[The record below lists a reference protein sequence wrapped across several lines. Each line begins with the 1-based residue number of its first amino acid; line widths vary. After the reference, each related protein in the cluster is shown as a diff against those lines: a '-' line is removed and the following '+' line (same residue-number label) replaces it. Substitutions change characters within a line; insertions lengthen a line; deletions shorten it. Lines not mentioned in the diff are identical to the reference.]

1 MANSDAVTAQGEAVA
16 TACTPFTW
24 PLDHSL
30 GTLLEAVA
38 AVVPDRAALV
48 ERGSTRRQWTY
59 RQLLE
64 GASAMARRLLQA
76 HAPGE
81 SVAIW
86 APNSAEW
93 VLLDLA
99 ASLAGILVV
108 PVNPAFKESELR
120 FLLEQSGATSL
131 FYEREHHAH
140 DRSAA
145 AERMRQQ
152 LALRMCTPMS
162 DVLALAS
169 GAPSEAPLPRVRDE
183 DPAMVLFTS
192 GTTGVPKGAV
202 LRHKGLVNA
211 AWQMLDRLGFSY
223 ERPPVYVN
231 TMPFFHVGGCGTA
244 LIGTIAHHG
253 TQVLLPQF
261 DPSAVLDA
269 IAAENGSSMLAVP
282 AMMSD
287 LIAEQSA
294 RPRDVSTLS
303 AVLSG
308 GANVPGEL
316 VTRFA
321 DMFGC
326 EVFVSYGQT
335 EAHGALTSTL
345 SGDPQ
350 DRLSNTVGTPFP
362 GVELQVVDVVTREP
376 QPIGADGEV
385 CFRGYLVMSGYHGQ
399 AGATAEAISPEG
411 WLSTGDIGHMRDD
424 GYLVLSGRLKEMLI
438 RGGENVY
445 PREIENVLQRE
456 LGAEVAVVGVPD
468 RRLGEEVAVIL
479 SRLTADDPEQLLRRL
494 LERCAEELAAYK
506 VPRYWYI
513 VDEFPRTSTGKLQK
527 PLLVSRIAEGS
538 LQASYY
544 TSSVRD
550 RRLQLLSAGDAAELV
565 RRQHVG
571 VSQADAGG
579 SP

>member
-1 MANSDAVTAQGEAVA
+1 VVNTDEVSARDAAARDR
-16 TACTPFTW
+16 TPFNW
-24 PLDHSL
+24 PLEHSL
-30 GTLLEAVA
+30 GALLEAVA
-38 AVVPDRAALV
+38 GIVPDRPALV
-48 ERGSTRRQWTY
+48 ERGTTRREWTY
-59 RQLLE
+59 RQLLD
-64 GASAMARRLLQA
+64 SAAALARRMLQT
-76 HAPGE
+76 HEPGE
-81 SVAIW
+81 AVAIW

-99 ASLAGILVV
+99 ASLAGVVVV

-120 FLLEQSGATSL
+120 FALEQSGARSL

-140 DRSAA
+140 DRTAA

-152 LALRMCTPMS
+152 LSLRMCTPMS
-162 DVLALAS
+162 DVLTLA
-169 GAPSEAPLPRVRDE
+169 GDAPSDLLLPQVRNE
-183 DPAMVLFTS
+183 DTAMVLFTS

-202 LRHKGLVNA
+202 LRHTGLVNA
-211 AWQMLDRLGFSY
+211 AWQMLDRLGFSTR
-223 ERPPVYVN
+223 RPPVYIN

-253 TQVLLPQF
+253 THVLLPHF
-261 DPSAVLDA
+261 DPAAVLDA
-269 IAAENGSSMLAVP
+269 IAAEIGSCMLAVP

-294 RPRDVSTLS
+294 HPREVSSLT

-308 GANVPGEL
+308 GANVPGDL

-326 EVFVSYGQT
+326 QVFVSYGQT
-335 EAHGALTSTL
+335 EAHGALVSTL
-345 SGDPQ
+345 LGDPE

-362 GVELQVVDVVTREP
+362 GVELQVVDVVTR
-376 QPIGADGEV
+376 QPLPVGADGEV

-399 AGATAEAISPEG
+399 EGATSEAISSEG
-411 WLSTGDIGHMRDD
+411 WMSTGDIGHMRDD

-468 RRLGEEVAVIL
+468 PRLGEEVAVIL
-479 SRLTADDPEQLLRRL
+479 SGVTAQHPEQLLQRL
-494 LERCAEELAAYK
+494 LGRCAEELAAYK

-527 PLLVSRIAEGS
+527 TLLVSRIVEGS
-538 LQASYY
+538 LQAAYF

-550 RRLQLLSAGDAAELV
+550 RQLQPLPDGEVADLV
-565 RRQHVG
+565 RRR
-571 VSQADAGG
+571 G
-579 SP
+579 ST